1 MSHFKLRLRLKMST
15 ERLSLPRERKLSVQK
30 KKLFF
35 NLQEDKAILLFP
47 LQKYFIGPESMK
59 MSESKH

>member
-35 NLQEDKAILLFP
+35 NKNIASIDWEWEEDIVSWSTFAIN
-47 LQKYFIGPESMK
+47 
-59 MSESKH
+59 